1 MAGAAEPSG
10 GKAVIALLDNLS
22 RDGDVARRDVLFEE
36 VHPSHIL
43 QL

>member
-22 RDGDVARRDVLFEE
+22 RGDVARRDVLFEE